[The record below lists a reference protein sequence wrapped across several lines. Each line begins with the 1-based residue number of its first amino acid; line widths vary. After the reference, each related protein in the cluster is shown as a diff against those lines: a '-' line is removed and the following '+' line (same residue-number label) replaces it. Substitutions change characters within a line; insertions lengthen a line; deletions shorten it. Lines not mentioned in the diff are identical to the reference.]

1 MLKVKETTT
10 YIPWRERAFVSIGE
24 AAEIFARSPTWVR
37 ERILDGHLSAYQLTP
52 AAPLDVSVESII
64 HLQRSAIPAS
74 PKVLA
79 SLRARV
85 AREKR
90 TAAGPILRL
99 VINND
104 A

>member
-1 MLKVKETTT
+1 MLRAKSIYV
-10 YIPWRERAFVSIGE
+10 PWRERAFVSVDE

-64 HLQRSAIPAS
+64 RLKRSAIPAS

-90 TAAGPILRL
+90 AAQPVLRL